1 MKKTKILKAI
11 ILGII
16 VFLLGIMQMTNVKAA
31 TYDANNIASG
41 NIGDST
47 TVTKGKLK
55 ASSSLYC
62 IQHKSAWPNGTYKIT
77 DIIDIQGNKA
87 TLTTKNGTSKPYES
101 TANGKLAYILAD
113 SSGGKY
119 GYNSERQKELWA
131 YFNEWYKYSGK
142 VIGLRDLS
150 WSKNTAAVNAKLDK
164 AATQYA
170 NNGANSAA
178 IKINGAS
185 NVTVKQNG
193 LIGPINISK
202 TGIIS
207 SIAINNQVIGPNSTD
222 FAICD
227 QNGNIIKPDAA
238 GAFKNIAN
246 KATLYVK
253 QLGSTPA
260 EHMKIVTSATDTYK
274 VRICVLESNSNGHQ
288 RLIAVKYSREKTMD
302 SAEIDFSTNT
312 TLEIEK
318 VDSRTK
324 AKLKGATFVLQHKN
338 RFASKVEYNN
348 GVYYVKEW
356 TESYYKKD
364 AAENEKAMQEM
375 IDKGLAYQFVVGDN
389 GLKINIPRDDS
400 SLYALAEIK
409 APEGYEIGL
418 GFVEGK
424 QVTTYVMNREEDAV
438 SSTYTDSYGIQTQKG
453 RSTFY
458 FNLAYKNS
466 AKVVLSNSKKVQLTI
481 YKVDKDNV
489 KTRLNNVEF
498 YFKHD
503 NLYAM
508 ADFTDTTGIWKVTGW
523 TKYENQATKFITGDN
538 IDDGRLVI
546 EFPEDGTTKGNQ
558 YLYGLVEV
566 KNPNAEYL
574 LNPVYL
580 EGSKNVTDVKSD
592 EDKLSFVINA
602 SGYNSEANMTIGNI
616 TNTVI
621 TVKKVNATDTNKNIQ
636 GAEFVLKHNNSYAY
650 AHKNSNGIWVIDDWK
665 SVMDYTINDN
675 KVTKFTT
682 DENGEIKIEVPKD
695 GELYAIIEVKAAES
709 YGINLGYVTD
719 KSTGVKPF
727 DGTKSNKSWAKGI
740 NSNGI
745 RTGKDEDTQ
754 KAISEFYFYISDN
767 SGADIKVWLTNAGDT
782 PISISGFAWVDR
794 ASGKVNETN
803 NQYDSGETRL
813 AGITVK
819 LIENETGKEIAKTT
833 TNSNGEYTFNNVC
846 TYNNVQ
852 NYHIEFDYS
861 NTEYNK
867 YYPVTPNTSE
877 NGSRA
882 VQLEEHLEKGKAVIY
897 GLGDYLEKFYDTK
910 TSTLKYMNMGIRN
923 IIEPESSVTETLEY
937 VKIVMN
943 NYTYFYEYGVNG
955 EIKGTP
961 PTVKYQ
967 NKNISSYYSRP
978 FYPSDILKSMTDWE
992 NGIEVYV
999 GYSITIKNNDN
1010 GGDQVHLDIENL
1022 VNEFDSNRYEVWN
1035 QSDGHATNNEIEV
1048 KMRSDYANWDKDG
1061 NYTNKTEHSDKQ
1073 GKECPHNLPSIKG
1086 KNVITGGTLS
1096 PGQSVTKYIQFKV
1109 KNRAIEDILNI
1120 NNQNGIEEENPTK
1133 AKASGSYYKTSS
1145 FSHVVGMKTCTGT
1158 NHRNTGYSGEDSAP
1172 YLVFSLGTE
1181 RKVSGTVFNDTVKT
1195 SNLDEEKILG
1205 DGRYN
1210 KDKADDDYDKDYPVQ
1225 NVKVELMP
1233 GNTEYNY
1240 QSAQEE
1246 TTPALIYYTS
1256 DDDSTK
1262 SGVPAVTTTD
1272 ENGNF
1277 TISGINPGIYYLKF
1291 TYPNGDTKIMDSN
1304 GTAVNVND
1312 YKSTVVKSNIVRKQL
1327 LASTNSKDGEKA
1339 NEEVQLD
1346 TGWYR
1351 HIEGDN
1357 YSVAVDNLAKR
1368 SEFNEDYRKYVYENG
1383 QEPKTDMYATTPK
1396 FEIKVE
1402 NFDLDSGKNRLNGKT
1417 AINEWNYSGFNFG
1430 IIKQAKQL
1438 AVIQKVISNV
1448 KLEHDPQVIFD
1459 GNPESGLPGVTD
1471 LDNKNHT
1478 RKVSKYKVYDAKDME
1493 NNNGSTYLRIEIAED
1508 SLYGSDLTLTYDL
1521 RVQNESEVNYYE
1533 NDEKYYGWYYMFGDV
1548 IDKVTIPVELSTTV
1562 DDYLDSL
1569 LQFTGN
1575 TNNATREQN
1584 SEEIKSTDGKTV
1596 VGYRYG
1602 LAYNNQIKRTETETV
1617 VLQAHKLLSELEQE
1631 WNYDN
1636 GAKIRTL
1643 QNKTASG
1650 EKSNKTSIG
1659 LVVTPVN
1666 SPASNAKV
1674 GDDFESFTNTI
1685 VTTPTGSDKLSI
1697 ILYII
1702 TGTIGL
1708 AVLFSGIVFIKKRVI
1723 K

>member
-1 MKKTKILKAI
+1 MNKTKILKTI

-16 VFLLGIMQMTNVKAA
+16 VFLLGITQMTNVNAA
-31 TYDANNIASG
+31 SYDVNNIAGG
-41 NIGDST
+41 NIGDTT

-77 DIIDIQGNKA
+77 DIIEIQGNKA
-87 TLTTKNGTSKPYES
+87 TLTTKNGKSKEYES

-113 SSGGKY
+113 ASGGKY

-131 YFNEWYKYSGK
+131 YFNTWYKYSGT
-142 VIGLRDLS
+142 VLGLRDLS
-150 WSKNTAAVNAKLDK
+150 WSKNTTSVNATLDK

-170 NNGANSAA
+170 NSGASSAS
-178 IKINGAS
+178 IKIDGAS
-185 NVTVKQNG
+185 NITVNQNG

-202 TGIIS
+202 SGTIS
-207 SIAINNQVIGPNSTD
+207 SISINDKILGPNSTD

-227 QNGNIIKPDAA
+227 QNGNVIKPNADASFPTI
-238 GAFKNIAN
+238 GN
-246 KATLYVK
+246 KATIYVK
-253 QLGSTPA
+253 QLGTASA
-260 EHMKIVTSATDTYK
+260 NHMKIVTSATDTYK
-274 VRICVLESNSNGHQ
+274 VRICVLESNNNGHQ
-288 RLIAVKYSREKTMD
+288 RLIAVKYSKEKTMAD
-302 SAEIDFSTNT
+302 KEIDFSTNT
-312 TLEIEK
+312 TLELNK

-324 AKLKGATFVLQHKN
+324 ANLKGATFVLQHKN

-348 GVYYVKEW
+348 GIYYVKEW
-356 TESYYKKD
+356 SDSYYKKD
-364 AAENEKAMQEM
+364 AAENEKAMQEL

-400 SLYALAEIK
+400 TLYALTEIK

-418 GFVEGK
+418 GFVESS
-424 QVTTYVMNREEDAV
+424 QVSAFVMNKDISAE

-453 RSTFY
+453 KSTFY
-458 FNLAYKNS
+458 FDLAYKTD
-466 AKVVLSNSKKVQLTI
+466 AKLVLSNSKKVQLI
-481 YKVDKDNV
+481 INKVDKDNV
-489 KTRLNNVEF
+489 KTKLNNVEF

-546 EFPEDGTTKGNQ
+546 EFAEDGTSKGNQ

-566 KNPNAEYL
+566 KNPNNKYL
-574 LNPVYL
+574 LNPVYM
-580 EGSKNVTDVKSD
+580 EGSKNITDTKSD
-592 EDKLSFVINA
+592 NDKLTFRINT

-616 TNTVI
+616 TNTII
-621 TVKKVNATDTNKNIQ
+621 TVKKVSATDTNKNIQ

-650 AHKNSNGIWVIDDWK
+650 AHQNSDGIWEIDDWN

-682 DENGEIKIEVPKD
+682 DKNGEIKIEVPKD
-695 GELYAIIEVKAAES
+695 GELYALVEVKAAES
-709 YGINLGYVTD
+709 YGINLGYLPEQS
-719 KSTGVKPF
+719 KGVKPF

-754 KAISEFYFYISDN
+754 KSISEFYFYVSDD
-767 SGADIKVWLTNAGDT
+767 SGAEIKVWLTNAGDT
-782 PISISGFAWVDR
+782 PISISGFAWIDVPN
-794 ASGKVNETN
+794 GKVNQYN
-803 NQYDSGETRL
+803 NTYDSGETRL
-813 AGITVK
+813 SGITVK
-819 LIENETGKEIAKTT
+819 LIENDTNKEIARTT
-833 TNSNGEYTFNNVC
+833 TNSNGEYTFSNVC

-852 NYHIEFDYS
+852 NYHVEFDYS
-861 NTEYNK
+861 NTDYSK
-867 YYPVTPNTSE
+867 YYPVTTSNSE

-882 VQLEEHLEKGKAVIY
+882 VQLEEHMEKGKAVIY
-897 GLGDYLEKFYDTK
+897 GLDNYLEKFYDSK
-910 TSTLKYMNMGIRN
+910 TTTLKYMNMGIRN

-978 FYPSDILKSMTDWE
+978 IYPSDILKSMKDWT

-1035 QSDGHATNNEIEV
+1035 KSDGHETNNDIEV
-1048 KMRSDYANWDKDG
+1048 KMRGDYANWDDNG
-1061 NYTNKTEHSDKQ
+1061 NYTNKQSHTDKQ
-1073 GKECPHNLPSIKG
+1073 GRECPHYNVGYKQKSVIK
-1086 KNVITGGTLS
+1086 GGTLL
-1096 PGQSVTKYIQFKV
+1096 PGESVTKYIQFKV
-1109 KNRAIEDILNI
+1109 KNNAIEEILN
-1120 NNQNGIEEENPTK
+1120 NPNGIEEQNPTK
-1133 AKASGSYYKTSS
+1133 AIASGSYYRTSS

-1158 NHRNTGYSGEDSAP
+1158 SHRNTGYSGEDSAP

-1195 SNLDEEKILG
+1195 SNLSEEKILG

-1210 KDKADDDYDKDYPVQ
+1210 SDKADDDDDKDYPVE

-1233 GNTEYNY
+1233 GNTGYNY
-1240 QSAQEE
+1240 QTAQEE
-1246 TTPALIYYTS
+1246 TTPALVYYTS

-1262 SGVPAVTTTD
+1262 LGVPAVTTTD
-1272 ENGNF
+1272 SNGNF
-1277 TISGINPGIYYLKF
+1277 TISGINPGVYYLKF

-1304 GTAVNVND
+1304 GTMVKQND
-1312 YKSTVVKSNIVRKQL
+1312 YKSTIVKSDIVRKQL
-1327 LASTNSKDGEKA
+1327 LASTNSKDINGD
-1339 NEEVQLD
+1339 VQVD

-1357 YSVAVDNLAKR
+1357 YSVAVDNLSRR
-1368 SEFNEDYRKYVYENG
+1368 SEFNSAYWNYVYNNG
-1383 QEPKTDMYATTPK
+1383 QEPTTNMYATTPI

-1402 NFDLDSGKNRLNGKT
+1402 NFDLDSGKNRLNGET
-1417 AINEWNYSGFNFG
+1417 AVNEWNYSGFNFG

-1438 AVIQKVISNV
+1438 ATIQKVISNV

-1478 RKVSKYKVYDAKDME
+1478 RKVSKYKVYDVKDME
-1493 NNNGSTYLRIEIAED
+1493 NNKGSTYLRVEVAED
-1508 SLYGSDLTLTYDL
+1508 SLYGSNLTLTYDL

-1533 NDEKYYGWYYMFGDV
+1533 KDEKYYGWYYMFGDV
-1548 IDKVTIPVELSTTV
+1548 INNITVPVEMSTIV

-1569 LQFTGN
+1569 LEFTGN
-1575 TNNATREQN
+1575 TNNATREKN
-1584 SEEIKSTDGKTV
+1584 SEEIKSTDGKTTI
-1596 VGYRYG
+1596 GYRYG
-1602 LAYNNQIKRTETETV
+1602 LSYNNQIKRTETETV

-1631 WNYDN
+1631 WNYNN

-1643 QNKTASG
+1643 QNQTSSSDKNS
-1650 EKSNKTSIG
+1650 KTSIG

-1666 SPASNAKV
+1666 SPASNSKV

-1685 VTTPTGSDKLSI
+1685 ITTPTGADKLSI

-1708 AVLFSGIVFIKKRVI
+1708 AVLFGGIVFIKKRII

>member
-1 MKKTKILKAI
+1 MKKTKILKTI

-31 TYDANNIASG
+31 TYDANNIAGG

-87 TLTTKNGTSKPYES
+87 TLTTKNGTSKAYES

-131 YFNEWYKYSGK
+131 YFNTWYKYSGK

-150 WSKNTAAVNAKLDK
+150 WSKNTAAVNATLDK
-164 AATQYA
+164 AATEYA
-170 NNGANSAA
+170 NNGANAAA
-178 IKINGAS
+178 IKIDGAS

-202 TGIIS
+202 TGTIS

-238 GAFKNIAN
+238 GAFNNIAN

-288 RLIAVKYSREKTMD
+288 RLIAVKYSKEKTMD

-356 TESYYKKD
+356 TDSYYKKD

-389 GLKINIPRDDS
+389 GLKINTPRDDS
-400 SLYALAEIK
+400 TLYALAEIK
-409 APEGYEIGL
+409 APDGYEIGL
-418 GFVEGK
+418 GFVEGN

-438 SSTYTDSYGIQTQKG
+438 SSTYTDSYGIQTRNKK
-453 RSTFY
+453 STFY
-458 FNLAYKNS
+458 FNLAYKSN
-466 AKVVLSNSKKVQLTI
+466 AKVVLSNSKAVKLYI
-481 YKVDKDNV
+481 SKVDKDNV
-489 KTRLNNVEF
+489 KTKLNNVEF

-546 EFPEDGTTKGNQ
+546 EFAEDGTSKGGNQ

-566 KNPNAEYL
+566 KNPNNKYL
-574 LNPVYL
+574 LNPVYV
-580 EGSKNVTDVKSD
+580 EGSHNITDTSSSG
-592 EDKLSFVINA
+592 DKLTFKINS
-602 SGYNSEANMTIGNI
+602 SGYNSDASMTIGNI
-616 TNTVI
+616 TNTI
-621 TVKKVNATDTNKNIQ
+621 IKIKKVDATDTNKNIQ

-650 AHKNSNGIWVIDDWK
+650 AQQNSDGVWEIVDWK
-665 SVMDYTINDN
+665 SVMEYTINDN

-682 DENGEIKIEVPKD
+682 DKNGEIKIEVPKD
-695 GELYAIIEVKAAES
+695 GELYALIEVKAAES
-709 YGINLGYVTD
+709 YGLNIGYLSD
-719 KSTGVKPF
+719 KSDGIKPF
-727 DGTKSNKSWAKGI
+727 DGTKTSKSWAKGI
-740 NSNGI
+740 NSSGI
-745 RTGKDEDTQ
+745 RNGKDEDTQ
-754 KAISEFYFYISDN
+754 KSISEFYFYITDN
-767 SGADIKVWLTNAGDT
+767 SEAEVKVTITNAGDT
-782 PISISGFAWVDR
+782 PISISGFAWIDV
-794 ASGKVNETN
+794 ANGKVNETN
-803 NQYDSGETRL
+803 NIYDNGETQL
-813 AGITVK
+813 SGITVK
-819 LIENETGKEIAKTT
+819 LIENDTNKEIATT
-833 TNSNGEYTFNNVC
+833 KTNSNGEYTFNNVC

-861 NTEYNK
+861 NTQYTK
-867 YYPVTPNTSE
+867 YYPVTVSTE
-877 NGSRA
+877 TNGSRA
-882 VQLEEHLEKGKAVIY
+882 VQFKEQIEKGKAVIY
-897 GLGDYLEKFYDTK
+897 GLGDYLSKFYDSK
-910 TSTLKYMNMGIRN
+910 TATLKYMNLGIRN
-923 IIEPESSVTETLEY
+923 IVSPESSVTETLEY

-978 FYPSDILKSMTDWE
+978 FYPSDILKSMTDWT

-999 GYSITIKNNDN
+999 CYSVTIKNNDN
-1010 GGDQVHLDIENL
+1010 GSDQIHLDIENL
-1022 VNEFDSNRYEVWN
+1022 VNEFDGSRYQVWN
-1035 QSDGHATNNEIEV
+1035 KSDGHETNNETEV
-1048 KMRSDYANWDKDG
+1048 KMRSDYVNWDSNGNYTKKESHTDKDG
-1061 NYTNKTEHSDKQ
+1061 EECDSNSHRVAAKKEKSIITN
-1073 GKECPHNLPSIKG
+1073 GSIK
-1086 KNVITGGTLS
+1086 
-1096 PGQSVTKYIQFKV
+1096 PGESVTKYIQFKV
-1109 KNRAIEDILNI
+1109 TNSAIEDILN
-1120 NNQNGIEEENPTK
+1120 NPNGIEEQNPTT
-1133 AKASGSYYKTSS
+1133 AKASGTYYRKKASS
-1145 FSHVVGMKTCTGT
+1145 HAMSKGRTCPTTIYSHTD
-1158 NHRNTGYSGEDSAP
+1158 YSGEDSAP

-1181 RKVSGTVFNDTVKT
+1181 RKISGTVFNDTVKT
-1195 SNLDEEKILG
+1195 SNLSEEKILG

-1210 KDKADDDYDKDYPVQ
+1210 KDKAADDDDKDYPVQ

-1233 GNTEYNY
+1233 GNTGYNY
-1240 QSAQEE
+1240 QSTQEE

-1262 SGVPAVTTTD
+1262 LGVPAVTTTD

-1291 TYPNGDTKIMDSN
+1291 TYPNGNAKIMDSN
-1304 GTAVNVND
+1304 GTIVNVND
-1312 YKSTVVKSNIVRKQL
+1312 YKSTVVKSDIVRKQL
-1327 LASTNSKDGEKA
+1327 LASTDSKDTSGNVE
-1339 NEEVQLD
+1339 LD

-1357 YSVAVDNLAKR
+1357 YSVAVDNLTRR

-1402 NFDLDSGKNRLNGKT
+1402 NFDLDSGKNRLNGET

-1569 LQFTGN
+1569 LEFTGN

-1631 WNYDN
+1631 WNYNN

-1643 QNKTASG
+1643 QNETASSD
-1650 EKSNKTSIG
+1650 KNSKTSIG
-1659 LVVTPVN
+1659 LVVTPVK

-1674 GDDFESFTNTI
+1674 GDDFQSFTNTI

-1708 AVLFSGIVFIKKRVI
+1708 AVLFGGIVFIKKRVI